1 MRRGYP
7 LTIVGLTHT
16 AFPQGTSCRS
26 HVVIA
31 TAKLG
36 ATTITGFAL
45 MGLGLVVD
53 LRDLKRKPEVGEIR
67 NKSCFQRGAW
77 AVQRKYGRKRKERQ
91 LSQRWRAP
99 PSGD

>member
-53 LRDLKRKPEVGEIR
+53 LRDLKRKPEVGKLGI
-67 NKSCFQRGAW
+67 NLVFSGAVW
-77 AVQRKYGRKRKERQ
+77 AVQRKYGRKRKKTQ
-91 LSQRWRAP
+91 LSQR
-99 PSGD
+99 